1 MRSLLVFSIL
11 SLRFA
16 AAAQDVAL
24 VPFGSTW
31 KYLDNGTDQG
41 TAWRTN
47 AFSDVSWSSGPAE
60 LGYGDGDEAT
70 VVSFGANAA
79 NKFVT
84 TYFRK
89 AFTLAS
95 ANAYSGY
102 KLRIKRDDAF
112 VVYVNGAEV
121 MRQNFNQGTIGHTT
135 LAYQSIADSE
145 EPKPLSEVLVPG
157 QFLAGTN
164 VIAVEVHQSAVTS
177 SDLSFDLELT
187 GLDAAPALFRGPY
200 LQAAAATSIVVKW
213 KTDVPTDSRV
223 RYGTAVGQLTGLATD
238 GTLSLEHE
246 VKVQGLLPGKT
257 YYYAIGTSTQ
267 DLAGDEATHFFRTT
281 PVPGSA
287 AATRIWA
294 IGDAG
299 TAYAS
304 QTNVRDSYINFIAGS
319 RKADVWLMLGDN
331 AYAHGRECEY
341 QLGVFQNMYEP
352 ILRNTTLFPCIGN
365 HDYYSG
371 ADGILNTGTY
381 YTLFAPPTQGGSGG
395 VASNTEAYYSYDHG
409 NVHFISLDSYGV
421 SRATTGAMATW
432 LVSDLL
438 QAQAQQKW
446 IIAYWHH
453 PPYTKGSHDSD
464 NASDS
469 GGLMKDMR
477 ENIAPIL
484 EAHGA
489 DLVLCGHSHSYERS
503 FLINGHYG
511 VSSTFN
517 TTTMRLDGTAG
528 RLDELGAY
536 TKPGVIT
543 PNMGTVYAVC
553 GVSGKKDASG
563 TLNHPV
569 MYMSTYSH
577 FGSMVIDV
585 AGNTLSAKFLNDQGA
600 VIDHFDIRKT
610 FPAVQLALKAFLD
623 GPYDQGTALMRDD
636 LRAAGLVPLAHP
648 YGTLYPAIGESN
660 LTSTTPATLG
670 VTGSDAIVDWVVVEL
685 RDAVDPRIIVARKP
699 ALIQRDGDVVGPDGT
714 APLGFSVPVGNYH
727 IAIRHRNHLGCMT
740 AEPAALSTVSTTM
753 DLTQPSTAT
762 WGTNAQ
768 HSVNGRMALWS
779 GDLVEDGIVKYT
791 GIDND
796 RDALLQAIGG
806 IVPTN
811 TVSGYIRTD
820 VNLNGVATY
829 TGVDNDRDRILFN
842 IGGVVPSNVLVEQLP

>member
-1 MRSLLVFSIL
+1 MRSLFVL
-11 SLRFA
+11 SMLMLLTRS
-16 AAAQDVAL
+16 AAQDVTL

-31 KYLDNGTDQG
+31 RYLDNGTDQG
-41 TAWRTN
+41 TAWRSTS
-47 AFSDVSWSSGPAE
+47 FSDAAWASGPAE

-70 VVSFGANAA
+70 VVSYGVNAG
-79 NKFVT
+79 NKYVT
-84 TYFRK
+84 SYFRT

-112 VVYVNGAEV
+112 VVYVNGTEV
-121 MRQNFNQGTIGHTT
+121 MRQNFDQVTIGYTT
-135 LAYQSIADSE
+135 LSYQAIADSE
-145 EPKPLSEVLVPG
+145 EPKLLSEILVPG
-157 QFLAGTN
+157 QFVAGTN
-164 VIAVEVHQSAVTS
+164 VIAVEVHQSSVTS

-200 LQAAAATSIVVKW
+200 LQAAASTSMVLKW
-213 KTDVPTDSRV
+213 KTDVPTNSRV
-223 RYGTAVGQLTGLATD
+223 RYGTAVGQLTSLASD

-246 VKVQGLLPGKT
+246 VKVQGLTPGTT

-267 DLAGDEATHFFRTT
+267 DLAGGDATYFFRTAPT
-281 PVPGSA
+281 PGTA

-299 TAYAS
+299 TGYAS
-304 QTNVRDSYINFIAGS
+304 QASVRDSYTNFIAGS

-331 AYAHGRECEY
+331 AYTHGRECEY

-371 ADGILNTGTY
+371 ANGILNTGTY

-409 NVHFISLDSYGV
+409 NVHFIALDSYGV
-421 SRATTGAMATW
+421 SRATNGAMATW
-432 LVSDLL
+432 LLSDIL

-464 NASDS
+464 NVSDS
-469 GGLMKDMR
+469 GGLMRDMR

-484 EAHGA
+484 EAHGV

-517 TTTMRLDGTAG
+517 ATTMRLDGTAG

-536 TKPGVIT
+536 TKPGIIT

-563 TLNHPV
+563 ALNHPA
-569 MYMSTYSH
+569 MFLSTYAH
-577 FGSMVIDV
+577 YGSLVIDV
-585 AGNTLSAKFLNDQGA
+585 SGNTLSAKFLNDQGA
-600 VIDHFDIRKT
+600 IIDHFDIRKT
-610 FPAVQLALKAFLD
+610 FPAVQMALKAFLD
-623 GPYDQGTALMRDD
+623 GPYDPGTALMRDD

-648 YGTLYPAIGESN
+648 YGTLYPAIGEPN
-660 LTSTTPATLG
+660 TASTTTATLA
-670 VTGSDAIVDWVVVEL
+670 VSGSDAIVDWVVVEL
-685 RDAVDPRIIVARKP
+685 RDAIDPRIIVARKP

-714 APLGFSVPVGNYH
+714 SALGFAIPAGSYH

-740 AEPAALSTVSTTM
+740 ATPAALSSAPTTI
-753 DLTQPSTAT
+753 DLTQPATAT

-768 HSVNGRMALWS
+768 RSVNGRRALWS
-779 GDLVEDGIVKYT
+779 GDLVKDGQLKYT
-791 GIDND
+791 GTGND

-806 IVPTN
+806 VVPTN
-811 TVSGYIRTD
+811 TVSGYLPVD
-820 VNLNGVATY
+820 ANMNSVANY
-829 TGVDNDRDRILFN
+829 TGTDNDRDRILFN
-842 IGGVVPSNVLVEQLP
+842 IGGVVPSNVVVEQLP